1 VEDSCDARENRRSVE
16 TEKKN
21 SDCVELFSCKVHA
34 VDMEEAVL
42 RSGDFIEKKTFHMVV
57 TLGTEMVMQA
67 QKDGEFKA
75 ILNEVDLVVPDSAG
89 ICWACRRA
97 GTPLKGRV
105 PGIDLLQRL
114 AALAPGRNW
123 RLFFLGSA
131 PGVAEE
137 AAAAL
142 SEKIPGFFVAG
153 SFHGYFK
160 DDAEAIERI
169 REAKPDILVAAL
181 GSPRQ
186 EKWLWNNR
194 ERLPVAVA
202 IGVGGSLDVLS
213 GRRRRAPSWMQK
225 TGLEWLH
232 RLLSEPSRCGR
243 MRALPAFV
251 HMVLTRGV
259 KT

>member
-1 VEDSCDARENRRSVE
+1 ME
-16 TEKKN
+16 TEKKKP
-21 SDCVELFSCKVHA
+21 DCVELFSCKVHA

-42 RSGDFIEKKTFHMVV
+42 RIGDFIEGKKFHLVV
-57 TLGTEMVMQA
+57 TLGTEMVVQA
-67 QKDGEFKA
+67 QKDEEFRA
-75 ILNEVDLVVPDSAG
+75 ILNQADLAVPDSAG

-114 AALAPGRNW
+114 AALAPQKNW
-123 RLFFLGSA
+123 HLFFLGSA

-137 AAAAL
+137 AGKAL
-142 SEKIPGFFVAG
+142 SEKIPGFSPAG

-160 DDAEAIERI
+160 DDTEAIERI
-169 REAKPDILVAAL
+169 REAKPDILLVAL

-186 EKWLWNNR
+186 EKWLWHNR
-194 ERLPVAVA
+194 ERLQVPVA
-202 IGVGGSLDVLS
+202 IGIGGSLDVIS

-232 RLLSEPSRCGR
+232 RLLTEPSRFKR
-243 MRALPAFV
+243 MQALPAFV
-251 HMVLTRGV
+251 RMVLTRGE
-259 KT
+259 KK

>member
-1 VEDSCDARENRRSVE
+1 ME

-21 SDCVELFSCKVHA
+21 PDCVELFSCKVHA
-34 VDMEEAVL
+34 VDMGEAISL
-42 RSGDFIEKKTFHMVV
+42 IENFIREKTFHLVA
-57 TLGTEMVMQA
+57 TLGTEMVVQA
-67 QKDGEFKA
+67 QKDEEFRA
-75 ILNEVDLVVPDSAG
+75 IINGADLVVPDSAG

-97 GTPLKGRV
+97 GTLLKGRV

-114 AALAPGRNW
+114 AALAPEKNW

-137 AAAAL
+137 AAKAL
-142 SEKIPGFFVAG
+142 SEKIPGFSPVG

-160 DDAEAIERI
+160 NDAEVIERI
-169 REAKPDILVAAL
+169 REARPDILLVAL

-186 EKWLWNNR
+186 EKWVWNNR
-194 ERLPVAVA
+194 ERLQVPVA
-202 IGVGGSLDVLS
+202 IGIGGSLDVLS

-225 TGLEWLH
+225 IGLEWLH
-232 RLLSEPSRCGR
+232 RLLSEPTRLKR
-243 MRALPAFV
+243 MQALPAFV
-251 HMVLTRGV
+251 RMVLTRGE